1 MTKLKF
7 ESLDDLTNMEMECGC
22 GEVHRVGIRRILI
35 EENAL
40 HKVFSVIRDLDL
52 MGKALLVADRNTYT
66 AAGRELEKELTR
78 EGLEVK
84 SCILLDE
91 GQELHADEKALGSVL
106 VHLEEDTRLL
116 IAVGSGTLND
126 IVRYISYRMDIPY
139 MIVATAPSMDGY
151 ASTVSPLVV
160 NGFKKT
166 FPATYPVAIV
176 GDVDILRQAP
186 METIQAGLGDVL
198 GKMTSLSDWLL
209 GNRVNGEYYCPL
221 IVDTMQQAAEKCI
234 QNVDGLSRREGQA
247 IKELMEGLTLAG
259 ITMQMAGN
267 SRPASGSEH
276 HLSHYWEMQ
285 HLMEK
290 RKTPLHGIKVG
301 VATLLIQKIYDRIL
315 GMEAHQ
321 LHAAVKTP
329 EDMEGWKRDIKR
341 CFGPLAD
348 EVFRQKEA
356 SHIPHGELE
365 ERIRRLAAMW
375 PQVKEEVRDLLSLV
389 TNVREVLQ
397 KVEAPST
404 PAELG
409 VSPDQVYDALR
420 YAKEVRNRY
429 TVLQLA
435 DQLGVLDS
443 IAKEIA
449 DEQKN

>member
-1 MTKLKF
+1 MTKLEF
-7 ESLDDLTNMEMECGC
+7 ESLDDLTNMEMECIC

-35 EENAL
+35 EEKAL
-40 HKVFSVIRDLDL
+40 YQVFSIIRDLDL
-52 MGKALLVADRNTYT
+52 LGKALLVADRNTYA
-66 AAGRELEKELTR
+66 AAGRELEEELIR
-78 EGLEVK
+78 HGLEIK
-84 SCILLDE
+84 SCILLDD

-126 IVRYISYRMDIPY
+126 IVRYMSYRMGIPY
-139 MIVATAPSMDGY
+139 IVVATAPSMDGY

-166 FPATYPVAIV
+166 FSATYPVAIV

-209 GNRVNGEYYCPL
+209 GYRVNGEYYCPL
-221 IVDTMQQAAEKCI
+221 IVGTMQRAAEKCI
-234 QNVDGLSRREGQA
+234 QNVEGLSRREGRA
-247 IKELMEGLTLAG
+247 IKELMEGLILAG

-290 RKTPLHGIKVG
+290 RRTPLHGIKVG
-301 VATLLIQKIYDRIL
+301 VATLLIHKMYDRIL
-315 GMEAHQ
+315 KMEAHR
-321 LHAAVKTP
+321 LHAAEKTP
-329 EDMEGWKRDIKR
+329 EDIEEWKRDIKR

-356 SHIPHGELE
+356 THIPHGELE
-365 ERIRRLAAMW
+365 EKIRRLATVW
-375 PQVKEEVRDLLSLV
+375 PQVKEEIKELLSLV
-389 TNVREVLQ
+389 ANVRELLQ
-397 KVEAPST
+397 KIGAPST

-409 VSPDQVYDALR
+409 VSLDRLYDALR
-420 YAKEVRNRY
+420 YAKEVRDRY

-443 IAKEIA
+443 IAKEIVN
-449 DEQKN
+449 E